1 MIKLLYCIT
10 VHIKLVGCRA
20 VPLTVLMTYILIQY
34 TACTIRVLYTCKA
47 FKIYGPVQY
56 CNYCSPMLIISFC
69 EWSYTV
75 GLPLESW
82 EANIWPRMVESLFL
96 HKNLDQQDMGLLEVH
111 TRKG

>member
-1 MIKLLYCIT
+1 MIKLLYHST
-10 VHIKLVGCRA
+10 HKVGWLSGGTA
-20 VPLTVLMTYILIQY
+20 NSSDDIYPYI
-34 TACTIRVLYTCKA
+34 ACTIRVLYTCKA
-47 FKIYGPVQY
+47 FKIYGTVQY